1 MRITVIPT
9 EVEGEAFKAYYD
21 ANGFKK
27 STLISRRFREH
38 IENSGFKYQPSLFSR
53 SSAKRNGNENQ
64 ND

>member
-1 MRITVIPT
+1 MRITVILT
-9 EVEGEAFKAYYD
+9 EAEGEAFEAYCD

-27 STLISRRFREH
+27 STLISRLIREH

-53 SSAKRNGNENQ
+53 GSVKRNGNENQ